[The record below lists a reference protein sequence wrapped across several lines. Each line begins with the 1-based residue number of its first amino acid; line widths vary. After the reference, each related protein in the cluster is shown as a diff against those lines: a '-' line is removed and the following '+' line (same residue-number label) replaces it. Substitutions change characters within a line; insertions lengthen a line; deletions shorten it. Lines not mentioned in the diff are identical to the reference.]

1 MPSARTTFAHLNA
14 RFAML
19 MAALMLAMLVAAPA
33 ASQENTIRATLLAE
47 GAVAPGGE
55 TTLALRFTP
64 VSEEWHGYWANP
76 GDAGLP
82 MELEWAAPAGVTI
95 GEALYPTPQRLVID
109 GLMNHIFEGEYAVLL
124 PLRLAK
130 NYAGDDVI
138 KLKLA
143 LTYLACT
150 DRICVP
156 QQEQLQ
162 AAVPVG
168 EDGGPNAAFTRYR
181 SQLAPLIDAPGRYAI
196 AGNLLRLAIP
206 VAAGV
211 EVGEPHIFIR
221 NRQLVD
227 YAARQGFRRK
237 GDWLVGE
244 IPLAEN
250 VTRPDRLEGIVRL
263 GNGRGLRF
271 EAEPGAIPSGGKR
284 LMALADERPALWV
297 LLAGALVGGL
307 LLNIMPCV
315 FPILSLKALSLARAG
330 GGEGEARAEGLAYTA
345 GVVLACVA
353 LGGAMLGL
361 RAAGEQVGWAF
372 QLQEP
377 GVVVALLALAVLIT
391 ANLLGAFELPG
402 LAISGGST
410 PRGAFS
416 TGLLAAFVA
425 TPCTGP
431 FMAAALGAALLLPA
445 GLALVLF
452 AALGLGLALP
462 FLLLGFIPALRNRLP
477 KPGPWMA
484 TFRKLLAIPMGLTA
498 LALVWLVWRI
508 GGAGF
513 ALLALAV
520 AALLCLA
527 AVFAWARRQ
536 KLQGGVVALGAILL
550 ATGGLVNFEPQER
563 QLQAQV
569 LNSVPFSKAALEQ
582 ARASGVPVF
591 VYFTA
596 DWCVSCKVNERVA
609 IERAATRDAFAQAG
623 IVTLRGDW
631 TLREPE
637 ITEFLNQRGV
647 AGVPLYLWY
656 SPLAAE
662 PEQLPQLLAPDSLI
676 RLARDSD
683 RPDRVRQ

>member
-124 PLRLAK
+124 PLRLAR

-156 QQEQLQ
+156 QQAQLQ

-237 GDWLVGE
+237 GDWLVGD

-315 FPILSLKALSLARAG
+315 VPILSLKALSLARAG

-402 LAISGGST
+402 
-410 PRGAFS
+410 
-416 TGLLAAFVA
+416 
-425 TPCTGP
+425 
-431 FMAAALGAALLLPA
+431 
-445 GLALVLF
+445 
-452 AALGLGLALP
+452 
-462 FLLLGFIPALRNRLP
+462 
-477 KPGPWMA
+477 
-484 TFRKLLAIPMGLTA
+484 
-498 LALVWLVWRI
+498 
-508 GGAGF
+508 
-513 ALLALAV
+513 
-520 AALLCLA
+520 
-527 AVFAWARRQ
+527 
-536 KLQGGVVALGAILL
+536 
-550 ATGGLVNFEPQER
+550 
-563 QLQAQV
+563 
-569 LNSVPFSKAALEQ
+569 
-582 ARASGVPVF
+582 
-591 VYFTA
+591 
-596 DWCVSCKVNERVA
+596 
-609 IERAATRDAFAQAG
+609 
-623 IVTLRGDW
+623 
-631 TLREPE
+631 
-637 ITEFLNQRGV
+637 
-647 AGVPLYLWY
+647 
-656 SPLAAE
+656 
-662 PEQLPQLLAPDSLI
+662 
-676 RLARDSD
+676 
-683 RPDRVRQ
+683 